1 MSMDHILDE
10 KEGAE
15 LTIYDIIARR
25 FQDTNDRGRNIQR
38 IELFIVYR
46 KEKGEKKVKR
56 IVDPPMEIYFV
67 KPEYRNQ
74 FLTPREYL
82 EMDKL

>member
-25 FQDTNDRGRNIQR
+25 FYDTNDRGINIKR
-38 IELFIVYR
+38 IELFIV
-46 KEKGEKKVKR
+46 
-56 IVDPPMEIYFV
+56 
-67 KPEYRNQ
+67 
-74 FLTPREYL
+74 
-82 EMDKL
+82 